1 MRAISIGMGITITL
15 AAGSEISALVND
27 TFYSNN
33 NGSFDV
39 AVAAVPEASPW
50 AILLLG
56 FAGVG
61 FMAYRR
67 KQNGSA
73 LRIA

>member
-27 TFYSNN
+27 TF

-39 AVAAVPEASPW
+39 AVAAVPEDSPW
-50 AILLLG
+50 AMLVLG